1 MPTVP
6 KIMELG
12 SVEQCFLSILGGNWV
27 TVGYR
32 FPPGPSLEVHF
43 GRRYSDRFQLEAR
56 VEAEVG
62 WGRRA
67 REAQGKGG

>member
-1 MPTVP
+1 MFF
-6 KIMELG
+6 EHFRRQLG
-12 SVEQCFLSILGGNWV
+12 DGGVSI
-27 TVGYR
+27 
-32 FPPGPSLEVHF
+32 PPGPSLEVHF